1 MCIYFRASSSVRGM
15 SRLAVRKELEPE
27 VQPTVTYQ
35 GVCGDMRYKGVSDRH
50 LFAESVRD
58 Y

>member
-1 MCIYFRASSSVRGM
+1 MCFYFRASGSARGM
-15 SRLAVRKELEPE
+15 SRLTVRIELGPE

-35 GVCGDMRYKGVSDRH
+35 GVCGDMRYKGVSYRH